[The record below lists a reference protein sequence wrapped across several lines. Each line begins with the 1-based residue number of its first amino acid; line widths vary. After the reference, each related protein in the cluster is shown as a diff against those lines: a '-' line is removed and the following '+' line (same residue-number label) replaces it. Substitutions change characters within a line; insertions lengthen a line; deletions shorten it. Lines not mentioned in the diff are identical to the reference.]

1 MDKLILLS
9 EAFASRRLPEFRRS
23 VYDDIRWDSQLY
35 TAILGPRGVGKTTL
49 LLQRL
54 RELNLPPRDA
64 LFVDL

>member
-35 TAILGPRGVGKTTL
+35 TAILGP
-49 LLQRL
+49 Q
-54 RELNLPPRDA
+54 A
-64 LFVDL
+64 IIF